1 MRKSA
6 SMLFAGIAFVA
17 LTGVAQA
24 ENSGPMRFDGSA
36 LTIRDVVGEVKVN
49 VDPSA
54 KGMIVTIDA
63 EPEEFPLLSARAG
76 DGGVVVARS
85 KPMEKRGHKE
95 WKIEDGDV
103 VITITIP
110 KGGSIRIDDMI
121 GKLEVGDLDGPLTA
135 DIRAAAD
142 LKTGRLSE
150 ARIDVA
156 GAAGIRTGDIAGK
169 LDLNIAGAGDIDI
182 GTVRQG
188 VDIRIAGFG
197 DVDVAGVNGPV
208 SVRVSGV
215 GDVDLDNGKVDMLDV
230 SVSGLGSV
238 TFQGEAKDRRI
249 SSSGLSSVKVN
260 GKKVSG

>member
-6 SMLFAGIAFVA
+6 SVLFAGIAFVA
-17 LTGVAQA
+17 MAGLAQA

-54 KGMIVTIDA
+54 KDVIVTIDA
-63 EPEEFPLLSARAG
+63 KPEEFPMLSARAG
-76 DGGVVVARS
+76 DGGVVVART
-85 KPMEKRGHKE
+85 KPIEKQGRRD
-95 WKIEDGDV
+95 WKMDDGDV

-110 KGGSIRIDDMI
+110 KGGSIRIDDMV

-142 LKTGRLSE
+142 LKTGRLSQ

-188 VDIRIAGFG
+188 ADIKIAGFG
-197 DVDVAGVNGPV
+197 NVDVAGVNGPV

-215 GDVDLDNGKVDMLDV
+215 GDVDLNDGKVDLLDV

-238 TFQGEAKDRRI
+238 TFDGEAKDRRI
-249 SSSGLSSVKVN
+249 SSSGMASVRVN
-260 GKKVSG
+260 GKKVAG

>member
-6 SMLFAGIAFVA
+6 SILLASIAFVA
-17 LTGVAQA
+17 LTGAAQA
-24 ENSGPMRFDGSA
+24 ENSGPMRFDGSS
-36 LTIRDVVGEVKVN
+36 LTIRDVVGEIRVN

-54 KGMIVTIDA
+54 KGMTVTIDA
-63 EPEEFPLLSARAG
+63 EPEEYPLLSARAG

-85 KPMEKRGHKE
+85 KPIDKQGHRN

-103 VITITIP
+103 IITITIP
-110 KGGSIRIDDMI
+110 QGGAIRINDMI

-156 GAAGIRTGDIAGK
+156 GAAGIHTGDIAGK

-188 VDIRIAGFG
+188 ADIRIAGFG
-197 DVDVAGVNGPV
+197 NVDVAGVNGPV

-215 GDVDLDNGKVDMLDV
+215 GDVDLNDGKVDLLDV

-238 TFQGEAKDRRI
+238 SFQGEAKDRRI
-249 SSSGLSSVKVN
+249 SSSGLASVKVN
-260 GKKVSG
+260 GKKISG